1 MRIVFALTLTMLAM
15 PALAQRPDATRMT
28 CQQASALVQRE
39 GAIVM
44 NLGGE
49 RYDRLVRDEGFCIR
63 GQETHPLFNATRDNP
78 TCMIGYYCR
87 ERNYDP
93 R

>member
-1 MRIVFALTLTMLAM
+1 MRIVLALSLAALAT

-28 CQQASALVQRE
+28 CQQASQMVLRE

-44 NLGGE
+44 GLGGDK
-49 RYDRLVRDEGFCIR
+49 YDRLVRDEGFCLR
-63 GQETHPLFNATRDNP
+63 GQETRPLFTPTRDNP

-87 ERNYDP
+87 ERIYEP